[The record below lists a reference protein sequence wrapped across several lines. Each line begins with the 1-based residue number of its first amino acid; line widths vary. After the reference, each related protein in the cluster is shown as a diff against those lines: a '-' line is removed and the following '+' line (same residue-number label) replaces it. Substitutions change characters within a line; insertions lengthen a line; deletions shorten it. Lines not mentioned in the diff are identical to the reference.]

1 MFEKLKSYT
10 RKAIESVA
18 ALRIKGAPRLMIYA
32 FLALVFVCLLAFL
45 IGWIYNW
52 WTSGKAELPIMIQF
66 VGAITSA
73 TFIAAI
79 GFFGRALIDEDD
91 NGVPDEFERDKEE
104 DDKCKR

>member
-1 MFEKLKSYT
+1 MMNKLKEYV
-10 RKAIESVA
+10 KAAIKKVA
-18 ALRIKGAPRLMIYA
+18 AFHIDGAPRLMIYA
-32 FLALVFVCLLAFL
+32 FLALVFICLLAFL
-45 IGWIYNW
+45 IGWFYNW

-79 GFFGRALIDEDD
+79 GFFGRALIDGDD
-91 NGVPDEFERDKEE
+91 NGIPDEFEKEE